1 LVVTGSAHSSEETA
15 AETTSDVAQAVAE
28 ASFAAVA
35 GQTVPSLME
44 RNASE
49 HGNRPAITSAPDAEG
64 ATSTLTWAEVRDLS
78 AQFSEGLVALGLEPG
93 DRLLTMMSSRP
104 EHWIV
109 DYGAQH
115 ARAIPCTAYAT
126 LSTEQIGFV
135 AAHSAA
141 PIVVL
146 EGRGEIE
153 RWAPVLADLPDL
165 RHVIV
170 VEEADSIVAG
180 EAAHG
185 KQFLPYSAVLAI
197 GRERLESNPSLF
209 EQRWREVRP
218 EDAVGMMY
226 TSGTTGD
233 PKGVVLTHL
242 NVLYEAAVSARIT
255 EIEDFSE
262 TIAYLPLAHIAER
275 ELSLYGSVLKI
286 AHVHLC
292 PDPRQVVGALGRVHP
307 GGLFGVPRIWEK
319 LAAGVQGL
327 VKMADPAQR
336 EAFEQAH
343 AVTLEAFDLRM
354 AGKQVPEELAR
365 AVEEADRTV
374 LAPARSLLGL
384 DKINRAHSGAAPIS
398 VETLRFLQGLGV
410 PLMEVWGMS
419 ETSGAATICT
429 SEANR
434 IGTVGKAVPGVELK
448 IGEDGEVFVR
458 GPILLAGY
466 LQPDG
471 SVSSPLDA
479 DGWLATGDVG
489 TLDAEGFLTITDRK
503 KELIITSGGKNI
515 APTLIES
522 HLTAHPA
529 VGFAAAIGDRRPY
542 VTALIVLDPDVF
554 APEAAHSPEAQ
565 AAVEQAVANANA
577 KLARVEQVKKYTI
590 IAGPWTPD
598 TGEVTPKLSLRRR
611 VIVDRYADV
620 IDEMY
625 VALEEAD
632 AEGPHA

>member
-1 LVVTGSAHSSEETA
+1 MTGSVDNPAAA
-15 AETTSDVAQAVAE
+15 AED
-28 ASFAAVA
+28 FLRGIA
-35 GQTVPSLME
+35 GQTVPGLLE
-44 RNASE
+44 RNAVE
-49 HGNRPAITSAPDAEG
+49 HGERPAITSAPDADG
-64 ATSTLTWAEVRDLS
+64 QTSTLTWAELRERS
-78 AQFSEGLVALGLEPG
+78 AEFSEGLVALGLEPG

-104 EHWIV
+104 EHWIT

-126 LSTEQIGFV
+126 LSTEQIGYV

-146 EGRGEIE
+146 EGRHEIE
-153 RWAPVLADLPDL
+153 RWQPVLSDLPAL

-170 VEEADSIVAG
+170 VEEADCVVIG
-180 EAAHG
+180 DAAHG

-197 GRERLESNPSLF
+197 GRERLASNPSLF
-209 EQRWREVRP
+209 EQRWRQIRP
-218 EDAVGMMY
+218 EDPVGMMY

-233 PKGVVLTHL
+233 PKGVVLTHR
-242 NVLYEAAVSARIT
+242 NVLYEAEVVDSIT
-255 EIEDFSE
+255 PIDDFPE

-275 ELSLYGSVLKI
+275 ELSLYGSVMKI

-307 GGLFGVPRIWEK
+307 IGLFGVPRIWEK

-327 VKMADPAQR
+327 LKMADPAQR
-336 EAFEQAH
+336 EAFEKAH
-343 AVTLEAFDLRM
+343 AVTLEAADLQA
-354 AGKQVPEELAR
+354 AGKQVPEELAQ

-374 LAPARSLLGL
+374 LAPARALLGL
-384 DKINRAHSGAAPIS
+384 DKITRATSGAAPIS
-398 VETLRFLQGLGV
+398 VETLRFLHGLGI

-419 ETSGAATICT
+419 ETSGAATVCT
-429 SEANR
+429 PDANR
-434 IGTVGKAVPGVELK
+434 VGTVGKPIPGVELK
-448 IGEDGEVFVR
+448 LGEDGEVFVR

-471 SVSSPLDA
+471 SVESPLDA

-489 TLDAEGFLTITDRK
+489 TIDAEGFLTITDRK

-515 APTLIES
+515 APSLIES

-529 VGFAAAIGDRRPY
+529 IGFAAAIGDLRPY
-542 VTALIVLDPDVF
+542 VTALIVLDPDVYSGD
-554 APEAAHSPEAQ
+554 AAHSPEAR
-565 AAVEQAVANANA
+565 AAVDQAVANANA
-577 KLARVEQVKKYTI
+577 KLSRVEQVKKYTI
-590 IAGPWTPD
+590 IPGPWTPD

-611 VIVDRYADV
+611 VIVDRYSGV

-625 VALEEAD
+625 AE
-632 AEGPHA
+632 AEGTDGNPEEEIHA

>member
-1 LVVTGSAHSSEETA
+1 M
-15 AETTSDVAQAVAE
+15 DNAVE
-28 ASFAAVA
+28 DLFAAVR
-35 GQTVPSLME
+35 GLTVPALIE
-44 RNASE
+44 RNAIE
-49 HGNRPAITSAPDAEG
+49 FGDRPAITDAPDAEG
-64 ATSTLTWAEVRDLS
+64 NSETLTWAELRERT
-78 AQFSEGLVALGLEPG
+78 AEFSEGLVALGLEPG

-104 EHWIV
+104 EHWIT

-146 EGRGEIE
+146 EGRHEIE
-153 RWAPVLADLPDL
+153 RWAPILADLPAL

-170 VEEADSIVAG
+170 VEEADSAVAG

-185 KQFLPYSAVLAI
+185 KQFLPFSAVLAI
-197 GRERLESNPSLF
+197 GRERLASNPAVF
-209 EQRWREVRP
+209 EQRWRQIAP
-218 EDAVGMMY
+218 EDPVGMMY

-242 NVLYEAAVSARIT
+242 NVLYEAAVVDRIHAV
-255 EIEDFSE
+255 EDFPE
-262 TIAYLPLAHIAER
+262 AIAYLPLAHIAER
-275 ELSLYGSVLKI
+275 ELSLYGSVLKV

-292 PDPRQVVGALGRVHP
+292 PDPRQLVGVLGRVHP
-307 GGLFGVPRIWEK
+307 SGLFGVPRIWEK

-327 VKMADPAQR
+327 LKAADPAQR
-336 EAFEQAH
+336 EAFERAH
-343 AVTLEAFDLRM
+343 ALTLEAFDLRT
-354 AGKQVPEELAR
+354 AGKQVPEDLAQ

-384 DKINRAHSGAAPIS
+384 DKVTRATSGAAPIS
-398 VETLRFLQGLGV
+398 VETLRFLNGLGI

-419 ETSGAATICT
+419 ETSGAATVCT
-429 SEANR
+429 PEANR
-434 IGTVGKAVPGVELK
+434 VGTVGKAVPGVDLR
-448 IGEDGEVFVR
+448 IGDDGEVFVR

-471 SVSSPLDA
+471 TVQSPLDA
-479 DGWLATGDVG
+479 EGWLATGDVG
-489 TLDAEGFLTITDRK
+489 VLDADGFLTITDRK

-529 VGFAAAIGDRRPY
+529 IGFAAAIGDLRPF

-554 APEAAHSPEAQ
+554 PAEAAHSPEAR
-565 AAVEQAVANANA
+565 AAVEQAVETANA

-611 VIVDRYADV
+611 VISERYADV

-625 VALEEAD
+625 
-632 AEGPHA
+632 AESEKSAGEDIHA

>member
-1 LVVTGSAHSSEETA
+1 MTGTVDNAA
-15 AETTSDVAQAVAE
+15 AEDFYAVI
-28 ASFAAVA
+28 A
-35 GQTVPSLME
+35 GQTVPSLLA
-44 RNASE
+44 RNAVE
-49 HGNRPAITSAPDAEG
+49 FGERAAITSAPDADG
-64 ATSTLTWAEVRDLS
+64 QTSTLTWAELRER
-78 AQFSEGLVALGLEPG
+78 AAEFSEGLVALGLEPG

-104 EHWIV
+104 EHWIT
-109 DYGAQH
+109 DHGAQH

-126 LSTEQIGFV
+126 LSTDQIGFV

-146 EGRGEIE
+146 EGRHEIE
-153 RWAPVLADLPDL
+153 RWQPVLASLPAL

-170 VEEADSIVAG
+170 VEEADCVVTG
-180 EAAHG
+180 EDAHG
-185 KQFLPYSAVLAI
+185 KQFLPYSAVMAI
-197 GRERLESNPSLF
+197 GRERLAGNPSLF
-209 EQRWREVRP
+209 EQRWKQIRP
-218 EDAVGMMY
+218 EDPVGMMY

-242 NVLYEAAVSARIT
+242 NVLYEAAVVDAIT
-255 EIEDFSE
+255 SIEDFPD

-275 ELSLYGSVLKI
+275 ELSLYGSVMKV

-327 VKMADPAQR
+327 VRAADPAQR

-343 AVTLEAFDLRM
+343 AVTLEASELLT

-384 DKINRAHSGAAPIS
+384 DRVTRATSGAAPIS
-398 VETLRFLQGLGV
+398 VETLRFLHGLGV

-419 ETSGAATICT
+419 ETSGAATVCT
-429 SEANR
+429 PEANR
-434 IGTVGKAVPGVELK
+434 VGTVGKAVPGVELK

-458 GPILLAGY
+458 GPIMLAGY

-471 SVSSPLDA
+471 SVLSPLDA

-489 TLDAEGFLTITDRK
+489 TLDADGFLTITDRK

-529 VGFAAAIGDRRPY
+529 VGFAVAIGDRRPY
-542 VTALIVLDPDVF
+542 VTALIVLDPDVYSGD
-554 APEAAHSPEAQ
+554 AANSPEAR
-565 AAVEQAVANANA
+565 AAVDQAVETANA
-577 KLARVEQVKKYTI
+577 KLSRVEQVKKYTI
-590 IAGPWTPD
+590 IPGPWTPD

-611 VIVDRYADV
+611 VIAERYADV
-620 IDEMY
+620 IAEMY
-625 VALEEAD
+625 VELEGNGVED
-632 AEGPHA
+632 LHA

>member
-1 LVVTGSAHSSEETA
+1 VTGTVDNAA
-15 AETTSDVAQAVAE
+15 AEDF
-28 ASFAAVA
+28 FAIIA
-35 GQTVPSLME
+35 GQTVPSLLE
-44 RNASE
+44 RNAVE
-49 HGNRPAITSAPDAEG
+49 FGERAAITSAPDADG
-64 ATSTLTWAEVRDLS
+64 QTSTLTWAELRER
-78 AQFSEGLVALGLEPG
+78 AAEFSEGLVALGLEPG

-104 EHWIV
+104 EHWIT

-146 EGRGEIE
+146 EGRQEIE
-153 RWAPVLADLPDL
+153 RWQPILADLPAL

-170 VEEADSIVAG
+170 VEEADCVVTG
-180 EAAHG
+180 EDAHG
-185 KQFLPYSAVLAI
+185 KQFLPYSAVMAI
-197 GRERLESNPSLF
+197 GRERLAGSPSLF
-209 EQRWREVRP
+209 EQRWKQIRP
-218 EDAVGMMY
+218 EDPVGMMY

-242 NVLYEAAVSARIT
+242 NVLYEAAVVDAIT
-255 EIEDFSE
+255 TIEDFPD

-275 ELSLYGSVLKI
+275 ELSLYGSVMKV

-327 VKMADPAQR
+327 VKGADPAQR
-336 EAFEQAH
+336 EAFEKAH
-343 AVTLEAFDLRM
+343 ALTLEASELLT

-384 DKINRAHSGAAPIS
+384 DRVTRATSGAAPIS
-398 VETLRFLQGLGV
+398 VETLRYLHGLGV

-419 ETSGAATICT
+419 ETSGAATVCT
-429 SEANR
+429 PEANR
-434 IGTVGKAVPGVELK
+434 VGTVGKAVPGVELR

-471 SVSSPLDA
+471 SVLSPLDA

-489 TLDAEGFLTITDRK
+489 TLDADGFLTITDRK

-529 VGFAAAIGDRRPY
+529 VGFAVAIGDRRPY
-542 VTALIVLDPDVF
+542 VTALIVLDPDVY
-554 APEAAHSPEAQ
+554 AGDAANSPEAR
-565 AAVEQAVANANA
+565 AAVDQAVEKANA
-577 KLARVEQVKKYTI
+577 KLSRVEQVKKYTI
-590 IAGPWTPD
+590 IPGPWTPD

-611 VIVDRYADV
+611 VITDRYSDV
-620 IDEMY
+620 IDQMY
-625 VALEEAD
+625 VETEGNGEE
-632 AEGPHA
+632 ELHA

>member
-1 LVVTGSAHSSEETA
+1 MTGSVDNAAAAA
-15 AETTSDVAQAVAE
+15 AEDFLVRI
-28 ASFAAVA
+28 A
-35 GQTVPSLME
+35 GQTVPSLLE
-44 RNASE
+44 RNAVE
-49 HGNRPAITSAPDAEG
+49 FGDRAAITSAPDANG
-64 ATSTLTWAEVRDLS
+64 DTSTLTWTKLRERAAE
-78 AQFSEGLVALGLEPG
+78 FSEGLVALGLEPG
-93 DRLLTMMSSRP
+93 DRMLTMMSSRL
-104 EHWIV
+104 EHWIA
-109 DYGAQH
+109 DHGAQH

-146 EGRGEIE
+146 EGRHEIE
-153 RWAPVLADLPDL
+153 RWQPILAGLPAL

-170 VEEADSIVAG
+170 VEEADCVVTG
-180 EAAHG
+180 EDAHG

-197 GRERLESNPSLF
+197 GRERLADNPSLF
-209 EQRWREVRP
+209 EQRWKQIRP
-218 EDAVGMMY
+218 EDPVGMMY

-242 NVLYEAAVSARIT
+242 NVLYEAVVVDAIT
-255 EIEDFSE
+255 SIEDFPD

-275 ELSLYGSVLKI
+275 ELSLYGSVMKT

-307 GGLFGVPRIWEK
+307 AGLFGVPRIWEK

-327 VKMADPAQR
+327 VKGAEPAQR
-336 EAFEQAH
+336 EAFEKAH
-343 AVTLEAFDLRM
+343 AVTLEAAELEA

-374 LAPARSLLGL
+374 LAPTRSLLGL
-384 DKINRAHSGAAPIS
+384 DRVTRATSGAAPIS
-398 VETLRFLQGLGV
+398 VETLRFLHGLGV

-419 ETSGAATICT
+419 ETSGAATVCT
-429 SEANR
+429 PDANR
-434 IGTVGKAVPGVELK
+434 VGTVGKPIPGVELK
-448 IGEDGEVFVR
+448 IGEAGEVFAR
-458 GPILLAGY
+458 GPIMLAGY

-471 SVSSPLDA
+471 SVLSPLD
-479 DGWLATGDVG
+479 DEGWLATGDVG
-489 TLDAEGFLTITDRK
+489 TLDADGFLTITDRK

-529 VGFAAAIGDRRPY
+529 IGFAVAIGDRRPY

-554 APEAAHSPEAQ
+554 SADAAHSAEAR
-565 AAVEQAVANANA
+565 AAVDRAVATANA
-577 KLARVEQVKKYTI
+577 KLSRVEQVKKYTI
-590 IAGPWTPD
+590 VPGPWTPD

-611 VIVDRYADV
+611 VIAERYAGV

-625 VALEEAD
+625 LAPPADGEE
-632 AEGPHA
+632 EIHA

>member
-1 LVVTGSAHSSEETA
+1 MTGTVDNA
-15 AETTSDVAQAVAE
+15 AEDFFAVI
-28 ASFAAVA
+28 A
-35 GQTVPSLME
+35 GQTVPSLLE
-44 RNASE
+44 RNAVE
-49 HGNRPAITSAPDAEG
+49 FGERAAITSAPDADG
-64 ATSTLTWAEVRDLS
+64 QTSTLTWAELRER
-78 AQFSEGLVALGLEPG
+78 AAEFSEGLVALGLEPG

-104 EHWIV
+104 EHWIT

-146 EGRGEIE
+146 EGRQEIE
-153 RWAPVLADLPDL
+153 RWQPILADLPAL
-165 RHVIV
+165 RHLIV
-170 VEEADSIVAG
+170 VEEADCVVTG
-180 EAAHG
+180 EDAHG
-185 KQFLPYSAVLAI
+185 KQFLPYSAVMAI
-197 GRERLESNPSLF
+197 GRERLAGSPSLF
-209 EQRWREVRP
+209 EQRWKQIRP
-218 EDAVGMMY
+218 EDPVGMMY

-242 NVLYEAAVSARIT
+242 NVLYEAAVVDAIT
-255 EIEDFSE
+255 TIEDFPD

-275 ELSLYGSVLKI
+275 ELSLYGSVMKV

-327 VKMADPAQR
+327 VKGADPAQR
-336 EAFEQAH
+336 EAFEKAH
-343 AVTLEAFDLRM
+343 ALTLEASELLT

-384 DKINRAHSGAAPIS
+384 DRVTRATSGAAPIS
-398 VETLRFLQGLGV
+398 VETLRYLHGLGV

-419 ETSGAATICT
+419 ETSGAATVCT
-429 SEANR
+429 PEANR
-434 IGTVGKAVPGVELK
+434 VGTVGKAVPGVELR

-471 SVSSPLDA
+471 SVLSPLDA

-489 TLDAEGFLTITDRK
+489 TLDADGFLTITDRK

-529 VGFAAAIGDRRPY
+529 VGFAVAIGDRRPY
-542 VTALIVLDPDVF
+542 VTALIVLDADVY
-554 APEAAHSPEAQ
+554 AGDAANSPEAR
-565 AAVEQAVANANA
+565 AAVDQAVEKANA
-577 KLARVEQVKKYTI
+577 KLSRVEQVKKYTI
-590 IAGPWTPD
+590 IPGPWTPD

-611 VIVDRYADV
+611 VITERYADV
-620 IDEMY
+620 IGQMY
-625 VALEEAD
+625 VETEGNGEE
-632 AEGPHA
+632 ELHA

>member
-1 LVVTGSAHSSEETA
+1 MTGTVDNA
-15 AETTSDVAQAVAE
+15 AEDFFAVI
-28 ASFAAVA
+28 A
-35 GQTVPSLME
+35 GQTVPSLLE
-44 RNASE
+44 RNAVE
-49 HGNRPAITSAPDAEG
+49 FGERAAITSAPDADG
-64 ATSTLTWAEVRDLS
+64 QTSTLTWAELRER
-78 AQFSEGLVALGLEPG
+78 AAEFSEGLVALGLEPG

-104 EHWIV
+104 EHWIT

-146 EGRGEIE
+146 EGRQEIE
-153 RWAPVLADLPDL
+153 RWQPILADLPAL
-165 RHVIV
+165 RHLIV
-170 VEEADSIVAG
+170 VEEADCVVTG
-180 EAAHG
+180 EDAHG
-185 KQFLPYSAVLAI
+185 KQFLSYSAVMAI
-197 GRERLESNPSLF
+197 GRERLAGSPSLF
-209 EQRWREVRP
+209 EQRWKQIRP
-218 EDAVGMMY
+218 EDPVGMMY

-242 NVLYEAAVSARIT
+242 NVLYEAAVVDAIT
-255 EIEDFSE
+255 TIEDFPD

-275 ELSLYGSVLKI
+275 ELSLYGSVMKV

-327 VKMADPAQR
+327 VKGADPAQR
-336 EAFEQAH
+336 EAFEKAH
-343 AVTLEAFDLRM
+343 ALTLEASELLT

-384 DKINRAHSGAAPIS
+384 DRVTRATSGAAPIS
-398 VETLRFLQGLGV
+398 VETLRYLHGLGV

-419 ETSGAATICT
+419 ETSGAATVCT
-429 SEANR
+429 PEANR
-434 IGTVGKAVPGVELK
+434 VGTVGKAVPGVELR

-471 SVSSPLDA
+471 SVLSPLDA

-489 TLDAEGFLTITDRK
+489 TMDADGFLTITDRK

-529 VGFAAAIGDRRPY
+529 VGFAVAIGDRRPY
-542 VTALIVLDPDVF
+542 VTALIVLDPDVY
-554 APEAAHSPEAQ
+554 AGDAANSPEAR
-565 AAVEQAVANANA
+565 AAVDQAVEKANA
-577 KLARVEQVKKYTI
+577 KLSRVEQVKKYTI
-590 IAGPWTPD
+590 IPGPWTPD

-611 VIVDRYADV
+611 VITERYADV
-620 IDEMY
+620 IDQMY
-625 VALEEAD
+625 VETEGNGEE
-632 AEGPHA
+632 ELHA

>member
-1 LVVTGSAHSSEETA
+1 MTGSVDNAAATA
-15 AETTSDVAQAVAE
+15 AEGFFAVI
-28 ASFAAVA
+28 A
-35 GQTVPSLME
+35 GQTVPGLLE
-44 RNASE
+44 RNAVE
-49 HGNRPAITSAPDAEG
+49 YGERAAITSAPDADG
-64 ATSTLTWAEVRDLS
+64 NTRTLTWTELRQLTAE
-78 AQFSEGLVALGLEPG
+78 FSEGLVALGLEPG

-104 EHWIV
+104 EHWV
-109 DYGAQH
+109 TDYGAQH

-126 LSTEQIGFV
+126 LSPDQIGFV

-146 EGRGEIE
+146 ESRHEIE
-153 RWAPVLADLPDL
+153 RWQPVLARLPAL

-170 VEEADSIVAG
+170 VEESDCVVTG
-180 EAAHG
+180 EDAHG

-197 GRERLESNPSLF
+197 GRERLASNPSLF
-209 EQRWREVRP
+209 EQRWRQIRP
-218 EDAVGMMY
+218 EDPVGMMY

-233 PKGVVLTHL
+233 PKGVVLTHV
-242 NVLYEAAVSARIT
+242 NVLYEAAVVDSIT
-255 EIEDFSE
+255 TIDDFPE

-275 ELSLYGSVLKI
+275 ELSLYGSVMKV

-307 GGLFGVPRIWEK
+307 GALFGVPRVWEK

-327 VKMADPAQR
+327 LKMADPAQR
-336 EAFEQAH
+336 EAFEKAH
-343 AVTLEAFDLRM
+343 AVTLEAFDLQA
-354 AGKQVPEELAR
+354 AGKQVPDELAQ

-374 LAPARSLLGL
+374 LVPARSLLGL
-384 DKINRAHSGAAPIS
+384 DKVTRATSGAAPIS
-398 VETLRFLQGLGV
+398 VETLRFLNGLGI

-419 ETSGAATICT
+419 ETSGAATVCT
-429 SEANR
+429 PDANR
-434 IGTVGKAVPGVELK
+434 VGTVGKPIPGVELK
-448 IGEDGEVFVR
+448 IAEDGEVFVR

-471 SVSSPLDA
+471 SVLSPLDA

-489 TLDAEGFLTITDRK
+489 AVDDDGFLTITDRK

-522 HLTAHPA
+522 HLTTHPA
-529 VGFAAAIGDRRPY
+529 IGFAAAIGDRRPY

-554 APEAAHSPEAQ
+554 PADAAHSAEARGAVDQ
-565 AAVEQAVANANA
+565 AVENANA
-577 KLARVEQVKKYTI
+577 KLSRVEQVKRYTI

-611 VIVDRYADV
+611 VITDRYADV
-620 IDEMY
+620 IDDMY
-625 VALEEAD
+625 AQAEDIGEE
-632 AEGPHA
+632 EFHA

>member
-1 LVVTGSAHSSEETA
+1 MTGTVDNA
-15 AETTSDVAQAVAE
+15 AEDFFAVI
-28 ASFAAVA
+28 A
-35 GQTVPSLME
+35 GQTVPSLLE
-44 RNASE
+44 RNAVE
-49 HGNRPAITSAPDAEG
+49 FGERAAITSAPDADG
-64 ATSTLTWAEVRDLS
+64 QTSTLTWAELRER
-78 AQFSEGLVALGLEPG
+78 AAEFSEGLVALGLEPG

-104 EHWIV
+104 EHWIT

-146 EGRGEIE
+146 EGRQEIE
-153 RWAPVLADLPDL
+153 RWQPILADLPAL
-165 RHVIV
+165 RHLIV
-170 VEEADSIVAG
+170 VEEADCVVTG
-180 EAAHG
+180 EDAHG
-185 KQFLPYSAVLAI
+185 KQFLPYSAVMAI
-197 GRERLESNPSLF
+197 GRERLAGSPSLF
-209 EQRWREVRP
+209 EQRWKQIRP
-218 EDAVGMMY
+218 EDPVGMMY

-242 NVLYEAAVSARIT
+242 NVLYEAAVVDAIT
-255 EIEDFSE
+255 TIEDFPD

-275 ELSLYGSVLKI
+275 ELSLYGSVMKV

-327 VKMADPAQR
+327 VKGADPAQR
-336 EAFEQAH
+336 EAFEKAH
-343 AVTLEAFDLRM
+343 ALTLEASELLT

-384 DKINRAHSGAAPIS
+384 DRVTRATSGAAPIS
-398 VETLRFLQGLGV
+398 VETLRYLHGLGV

-419 ETSGAATICT
+419 ETSGAATVCT
-429 SEANR
+429 PEANR
-434 IGTVGKAVPGVELK
+434 VGTVGKAVPGVELR

-471 SVSSPLDA
+471 SVLSPLDA

-489 TLDAEGFLTITDRK
+489 TLDADGFLTITDRK

-529 VGFAAAIGDRRPY
+529 VGFAVAIGDRRPY
-542 VTALIVLDPDVF
+542 VTALIVLDPDVY
-554 APEAAHSPEAQ
+554 AGDAANSPEAR
-565 AAVEQAVANANA
+565 AAVDQAVEKANA
-577 KLARVEQVKKYTI
+577 KLSRVEQVKKYTI
-590 IAGPWTPD
+590 IPGPWTPD

-611 VIVDRYADV
+611 VITERYADV
-620 IDEMY
+620 IDQMY
-625 VALEEAD
+625 VETEGNGEE
-632 AEGPHA
+632 ELHA

>member
-1 LVVTGSAHSSEETA
+1 MTGTQESAA
-15 AETTSDVAQAVAE
+15 AEDFQ
-28 ASFAAVA
+28 AAVA
-35 GQTVPSLME
+35 GLTVPALIE
-44 RNASE
+44 RNATE
-49 HGNRPAITSAPDAEG
+49 HGERPALTSAPDADG
-64 ATSTLTWAEVRDLS
+64 NTSTLTWAELRER
-78 AQFSEGLVALGLEPG
+78 AAEFSEGLVALGLEPG
-93 DRLLTMMSSRP
+93 DRMLTMMSSRP

-126 LSTEQIGFV
+126 LSTEQIGYV

-146 EGRGEIE
+146 EGRQEIE
-153 RWAPVLADLPDL
+153 RWQPVLADLPAL

-170 VEEADSIVAG
+170 VEEADCVVIG

-185 KQFLPYSAVLAI
+185 KQFLPYSAVVAI
-197 GRERLESNPSLF
+197 GRERLASNPSLF
-209 EQRWREVRP
+209 EQRWRQIRA
-218 EDAVGMMY
+218 EDPVGMMY

-242 NVLYEAAVSARIT
+242 NVLYEAEVVDSIT
-255 EIEDFSE
+255 PVADFPD

-275 ELSLYGSVLKI
+275 ELSLYGSVMKV

-292 PDPRQVVGALGRVHP
+292 PDPRQIVGALGRVHP
-307 GGLFGVPRIWEK
+307 VGLFGVPRIWEK
-319 LAAGVQGL
+319 LVAGIQGL
-327 VKMADPAQR
+327 LKVAPPEQR
-336 EAFEQAH
+336 EAFERAH
-343 AVTLEAFDLRM
+343 AVTLEAFDLRA
-354 AGKQVPEELAR
+354 AGKHVPEELAQ

-374 LAPARSLLGL
+374 LAPARALLGL
-384 DKINRAHSGAAPIS
+384 DKVTRATSGAAPIS
-398 VETLRFLQGLGV
+398 VETLRYLNGLNL
-410 PLMEVWGMS
+410 PLMELWGMS
-419 ETSGAATICT
+419 ETSGAATVCT
-429 SEANR
+429 PDANR
-434 IGTVGKAVPGVELK
+434 VGTVGRPIPGVELK
-448 IGEDGEVFVR
+448 LGDDGEVFVR
-458 GPILLAGY
+458 GPIVLAGY

-471 SVSSPLDA
+471 SVQSPLDA

-489 TLDAEGFLTITDRK
+489 TIDADGFLTITDRK

-522 HLTAHPA
+522 HLTTHPA

-554 APEAAHSPEAQ
+554 PAEAVHSPEAR
-565 AAVEQAVANANA
+565 AAVDQAVENANA
-577 KLARVEQVKKYTI
+577 KLSRVEQVKKYTI

-625 VALEEAD
+625 AL
-632 AEGPHA
+632 AEGAGEEELHA

>member
-1 LVVTGSAHSSEETA
+1 MTGTVDNA
-15 AETTSDVAQAVAE
+15 AEDFFAVI
-28 ASFAAVA
+28 A
-35 GQTVPSLME
+35 GQTVPSLLE
-44 RNASE
+44 RNAVE
-49 HGNRPAITSAPDAEG
+49 FGERAAITSAPDADG
-64 ATSTLTWAEVRDLS
+64 QTSTLTWAELRER
-78 AQFSEGLVALGLEPG
+78 AAEFSEGLVALGLEPG

-104 EHWIV
+104 EHWIT

-146 EGRGEIE
+146 EGRQEIE
-153 RWAPVLADLPDL
+153 RWQPILADLPAL
-165 RHVIV
+165 RHLIV
-170 VEEADSIVAG
+170 VEEADCVVTG
-180 EAAHG
+180 EDAHG
-185 KQFLPYSAVLAI
+185 KQFLPYSAVMAI
-197 GRERLESNPSLF
+197 GRERLAGSPSLF
-209 EQRWREVRP
+209 EQRWKQIRP
-218 EDAVGMMY
+218 EDPVGMMY

-242 NVLYEAAVSARIT
+242 NVLYEAAVVDAIT
-255 EIEDFSE
+255 TIEDFPD

-275 ELSLYGSVLKI
+275 ELSLYGSVMKV

-327 VKMADPAQR
+327 VKGADPAQR
-336 EAFEQAH
+336 EAFEKAH
-343 AVTLEAFDLRM
+343 ALTLEASELLT

-384 DKINRAHSGAAPIS
+384 DRVTRATSGAAPIS
-398 VETLRFLQGLGV
+398 VETLRYLHGLGV

-419 ETSGAATICT
+419 ETSGAATVCT
-429 SEANR
+429 PEANR
-434 IGTVGKAVPGVELK
+434 VGTVGKAVPGVELR

-471 SVSSPLDA
+471 SVLSPLDA

-489 TLDAEGFLTITDRK
+489 TMDADGFLTITDRK

-529 VGFAAAIGDRRPY
+529 VGFAVAIGDRRPY
-542 VTALIVLDPDVF
+542 VTALIVLDPDVY
-554 APEAAHSPEAQ
+554 AGDAANSPEAR
-565 AAVEQAVANANA
+565 AAVDQAVEKANA
-577 KLARVEQVKKYTI
+577 KLSRVEQVKKYTI
-590 IAGPWTPD
+590 IPGPWTPD

-611 VIVDRYADV
+611 VITERYADV
-620 IDEMY
+620 IDQMY
-625 VALEEAD
+625 VETEGNGEE
-632 AEGPHA
+632 ELHA